1 MTPGG
6 RIRLRGLRE
15 PPLGGVD
22 LTIPLGGIVGLSG
35 AMGAGVEAL
44 AHRVLLAESR
54 RRYLLSMSPFERASL
69 GGVGP
74 AASVD
79 DIDGLPP
86 ARPLPGP
93 AGEQTVGSRLQL
105 LGDLSRLARGMS
117 RITCPAC
124 GGPCA
129 ALDEE
134 EVAELLEERFEGQ
147 AAWFVAPVKLEDPAA
162 QPAVLEEL
170 ARAGF
175 RRLRV
180 GAALQRLDR
189 LDSEVLAPGVL
200 EVVVDRLS
208 PGAGRT
214 RARVG
219 EAVRTARAIASGA
232 GLLVGEEDGLEV
244 WTGPRLTCADCG
256 AEHEEPEWERA
267 VAGEQD
273 GTLPIELAGKPLD
286 GWVRGARLRD
296 LAGLA
301 GDGEPRFPD
310 PAGRLRR
317 AVSAAVD
324 LGLEELPLGR
334 PVADLSHGEQLLLSV
349 AAGLAGGL
357 SGILQVVLSPPS
369 ALDPPT
375 RERAAA
381 GLRRLVEAGN
391 SVVVVDGGPAA
402 ASWVDEV
409 IHVGPRAAGP
419 APAVRR
425 RARPP
430 AEERPGLVVE
440 EAPEGCDTGPVP
452 RGPELGIPLGG
463 LVVLAGPAGSGK
475 TALLRLIDQALSA
488 RRGAPVRRVRAPA
501 VRRCIDVGAQVR
513 SRQGEQVVLMDHLGA
528 MRPLARLLARG
539 PAAQEMGLGP
549 QSFLLERPGGRC
561 SLCEGAGVARH
572 RLEVMEDFA
581 ATCPRCEGR
590 RFGEEVLAVTARGVN
605 VAEAL
610 AMTVEE
616 GAAHFRRE
624 RRVHEPLA
632 AAVGNGLA
640 ARRLGE
646 SVDRLEEP
654 ERLLARLARYSVS
667 AREDELLLLDRP
679 SAGCPPETAARIAEA
694 LLRLTSRRV
703 SLLAADG
710 SGDLEAVADR
720 VVRLPEPPP

>member
-1 MTPGG
+1 MTAGG

-15 PPLGGVD
+15 PPLCGVD
-22 LTIPLGGIVGLSG
+22 LTIPLGRIVCLSG

-44 AHRVLLAESR
+44 ARRVLLAESR

-93 AGEQTVGSRLQL
+93 AGEQTVASRLQL
-105 LGDLSRLARGMS
+105 PGDLSRLARGLS

-134 EVAELLEERFEGQ
+134 GVAELLEQRFRGQ
-147 AAWFVAPVKLEDPAA
+147 TAWFVAPVKLDDSASL
-162 QPAVLEEL
+162 PAVLEEL

-180 GAALQRLDR
+180 GAGLQRLDR
-189 LDSEVLAPGVL
+189 LDAEALAPGLL

-219 EAVRTARAIASGA
+219 EAVRTARAIATGA

-244 WTGPRLTCADCG
+244 WTGPRLTCAGCG
-256 AEHEEPEWERA
+256 AEHEEPDWERA
-267 VAGEQD
+267 VAGERH
-273 GTLPIELAGKPLD
+273 GTLPIELAGRPLD
-286 GWVRGARLRD
+286 GWVRGARLGD

-301 GDGEPRFPD
+301 ADGEARFPD

-317 AVSAAVD
+317 TLAAASG
-324 LGLEELPLGR
+324 LGLEGLPLGR

-369 ALDPPT
+369 ALDPRT
-375 RERAAA
+375 RERVVR
-381 GLRRLVEAGN
+381 GLRRLVAAGN
-391 SVVVVDGGPAA
+391 SVVVVDGGPSA
-402 ASWVDEV
+402 ASWADEV
-409 IHVGPRAAGP
+409 IHVGPRGP
-419 APAVRR
+419 GPSPAVRR

-430 AEERPGLVVE
+430 AEEGPGLVVE

-452 RGPELGIPLGG
+452 RGPELRIPLGG

-475 TALLRLIDQALSA
+475 TALLRLIGRALSA
-488 RRGAPVRRVRAPA
+488 RRGAPARRVRAP
-501 VRRCIDVGAQVR
+501 VRRCIDVGAEVR
-513 SRQGEQVVLMDHLGA
+513 SQEGEQVVLMDDLGA
-528 MRPLARLLARG
+528 MRPFARLLARG

-549 QSFLLERPGGRC
+549 QSFLLDRPGGRC
-561 SLCEGAGVARH
+561 SLCEGAGVVRH
-572 RLEVMEDFA
+572 RLEVMEDFGV
-581 ATCPRCEGR
+581 TCPRCEGR
-590 RFGEEVLAVTARGVN
+590 RYGEEVLGVTARGVN
-605 VAEAL
+605 AAEAL

-632 AAVGNGLA
+632 AAARNGLGA
-640 ARRLGE
+640 SRLGE
-646 SVDRLEEP
+646 SAGRLEEP

-679 SAGCPPETAARIAEA
+679 SAGCPPETAARVAEA
-694 LLRLTSRRV
+694 LLRLASRRV
-703 SLLAADG
+703 SVLAADG
-710 SGDLEAVADR
+710 SGDLEAAADH
-720 VVRLPEPPP
+720 VVRLPDPAP